1 MLKIRCRMCGN
12 EVYGSGTCG
21 CPNMASIRNDKIT
34 AADLSQV
41 VMIESN
47 QNKTSNNH
55 LTNSDLMWQEER
67 RQRKVKRLDFEIR

>member
-1 MLKIRCRMCGN
+1 MCGK
-12 EVYGSGTCG
+12 EVHGSGPCG
-21 CPNMASIRNDKIT
+21 CPNMASIHNDKIT
-34 AADLSQV
+34 AEDLSQV

-67 RQRKVKRLDFEIR
+67 RQRKVKILDF

>member
-12 EVYGSGTCG
+12 EVHGSGTCG

>member
-1 MLKIRCRMCGN
+1 MCGN
-12 EVYGSGTCG
+12 EVHGSGTCG